1 MKMKKAFL
9 LGILTILFINCKE
22 GGDRFIVNG
31 KIAGDFDR
39 YIYLKYNN
47 TIDSSLVLNNRFS
60 FEGKVSQPVKGTLYP
75 GVPTSKDP
83 MTLGIFMLENSTI
96 NISTIY
102 SERMSNGEK
111 VKFLD
116 IDSISGS
123 KSQDVRS
130 RFDAKLNETVHSEE
144 NDSVKKVA
152 LYDNLH
158 QFLSDNPKS
167 TMSGEYL
174 ADLGGFYN
182 QLNGS
187 ELESLLKLIDTSYQ
201 HKGHLNKVRDLIT
214 QRRLFE
220 NGNTPPDIILP
231 NEKGEMTNRLSFNGK
246 VVLLEFWASW
256 CAPCRQANPE
266 LLNIYNSF
274 NNEGFE
280 ILGISIDQDLDA
292 WKAAIK
298 EDDLSWTQVIDSL
311 RSTAK
316 TYNLNSIPFNLLL
329 NREGQI
335 IAQNVK
341 PIELREIL
349 KNEL

>member
-1 MKMKKAFL
+1 MNMKKTFL

-22 GGDRFIVNG
+22 ESDRFIVNG

-60 FEGKVSQPVKGTLYP
+60 FEGKVPHPIKATLYP
-75 GVPTSKDP
+75 DAPTSKDP

-130 RFDAKLNETVHSEE
+130 RFDAKLNETVHNEE

-256 CAPCRQANPE
+256 CAPCRQANPQ